1 MSVLYNLKPPWWS
14 INIQVWVTTAS
25 ETQHALE
32 LFNQNVRVATD
43 QGQESISQSLTCVK
57 DNGELFSL
65 TLILIVS
72 LEIKNYR
79 FCLNC
84 VISCF
89 FASLSRHS
97 KPAGS
102 SSRKLDNNCEVHFTD
117 PVASF
122 NALSRILHPSFSKW
136 LPFFSSKASTST
148 SLEMST
154 MCRHSR
160 LKYCAF
166 NQHWRSIPTS
176 LLDRSVL
183 TCFVTDTSLPAYCY
197 SPPQVYSEA
206 TKLLELG
213 LSCWYSVMTRFYKLS
228 CFSQVVNNIKL
239 LITK

>member
-102 SSRKLDNNCEVHFTD
+102 PFFAKTWQLWSSFYWSCGKLQCAQSDLTSQLLKMATFFFLQSIYFHFTG
-117 PVASF
+117 
-122 NALSRILHPSFSKW
+122 N
-136 LPFFSSKASTST
+136 
-148 SLEMST
+148 
-154 MCRHSR
+154 
-160 LKYCAF
+160 
-166 NQHWRSIPTS
+166 
-176 LLDRSVL
+176 
-183 TCFVTDTSLPAYCY
+183 
-197 SPPQVYSEA
+197 VY
-206 TKLLELG
+206 
-213 LSCWYSVMTRFYKLS
+213 YV
-228 CFSQVVNNIKL
+228 
-239 LITK
+239 